1 MQNFSK
7 IINGK
12 KEKGRRLERRRIQ
25 GLMSFKFN
33 KDKLKKQ
40 VQMLLIRKFPI
51 KQMQFILIR
60 AKLVEFAAFLEN

>member
-12 KEKGRRLERRRIQ
+12 REKGRRLLGRRQ